1 MIGKGSKILQHFID
15 NGLIEEALR
24 EEVQKEVYDRGK
36 NWEDVLIDKS
46 KESEETVLKMLAESA
61 ELEYRES
68 LVGCVVPE
76 IYQNAINVSL
86 ARKRKIVGIEVVDDI
101 VKVATS
107 SPFNFQ
113 AFDEVSSLLGKDI
126 EPVIAPQKEVEN
138 LISRAYQKAEG
149 EFESVMDDFSAD
161 NLTSVIKE
169 IEGTEDLTDIAN
181 KPPIVK
187 LVNSV
192 IAKALKERASDIH
205 FHPIENGMRIR
216 IRVDGQ
222 LEDIQEIPNAI
233 KDAVISRIKVRGK
246 MNIAERRSPQDGRSS
261 IKYSDRDIDLR
272 ISVIPTIYGERAVL
286 RILDKTN
293 ALLSIEQLGFSL
305 KQQNIIEKLIQSS
318 YGILLV
324 TGPTGSGKTTSL
336 YSFLSRLDSEKL
348 NILTIEDPI
357 EYQLKGISQVQ
368 VEPKKN
374 LNFSTGLKNFVRQDP
389 DIIMVGEIRDL
400 ETANIAIQSA
410 LTGHMVYSTLHTN
423 DASGAVSRLLDLGV
437 EPYLVCSSVVG
448 VIAQRLVR
456 LLCPH
461 CKEEYM
467 PIASELI
474 DLGLEENALNHQSIY
489 RAKGCE
495 KCSHRGF
502 LGRVVISETLIMD
515 DVIRDL
521 VIRKASSAEIK
532 KIAMQRGLISL
543 RRDGILKVL
552 DGKTTIEE
560 ILQITHPDYN
570 TA

>member
-15 NGLIEEALR
+15 NGLIDEAVR
-24 EEVQKEVYDRGK
+24 DDVQREVYDRGK
-36 NWEDVLIDKS
+36 NWEEVLVEKS
-46 KESEETVLKMLAESA
+46 KSTEETVLKMLAESVD
-61 ELEYRES
+61 LEYRET
-68 LVGCVVPE
+68 LQGCIVPDE
-76 IYQNAINVSL
+76 FSRAVNVSL
-86 ARKRKIVGIEVVDDI
+86 ARKRKIVGIEVNGDI
-101 VKVATS
+101 VKVATC

-113 AFDEVSSLLGKDI
+113 AFDEVSGLLGKDI
-126 EPVIAPQKEVEN
+126 EPIIATQKEVEN
-138 LISRAYQKAEG
+138 LISRAYQKADG
-149 EFESVMDDFSAD
+149 EFDSVMDDFSAD

-205 FHPIENGMRIR
+205 FHPTENGMRIR

-222 LEDIQEIPNAI
+222 LEDIQDIPNSI

-293 ALLSIEQLGFSL
+293 ALLSIEQLGFSI
-305 KQQNIIEKLIQSS
+305 KQQKIIEKLIQSS

-336 YSFLSRLDSEKL
+336 YSFLSRLDTEKL

-456 LLCPH
+456 LLCPD
-461 CKEEYM
+461 CKEEYT
-467 PIASELI
+467 PPASELV
-474 DLGLEENALNHQSIY
+474 DLGLEENALNHQSIF
-489 RAKGCE
+489 RPKGCE

-532 KIAMQRGLISL
+532 KIAIQRGLISL
-543 RRDGILKVL
+543 RRDGIIKVME
-552 DGKTTIEE
+552 GKTTIEE
-560 ILQITHPDYN
+560 ILQITHSDYN

>member
-1 MIGKGSKILQHFID
+1 MVSKGSKILQHFID
-15 NGLIEEALR
+15 SGLIDETLR
-24 EEVQKEVYDRGK
+24 EKIQSDVYENSK
-36 NWEDVLIDKS
+36 NWEDALTENCKAT
-46 KESEETVLKMLAESA
+46 EETILKLLAESI
-61 ELEYRES
+61 ELEYRET
-68 LVGCVVPE
+68 LQGCVVPE
-76 IYQNAINVSL
+76 EYLSQINVTL
-86 ARKRKIVGIEVVDDI
+86 ARKRKVVGIEVLGDI

-113 AFDEVSSLLGKDI
+113 AFDEISSILNKDV
-126 EPVIAPQKEVEN
+126 EPVIATQKEVEN
-138 LISRAYQKAEG
+138 LISRAYQKADG
-149 EFESVMDDFSAD
+149 EFDSIMDDFTVD
-161 NLTSVIKE
+161 NLSSVLKE

-205 FHPIENGMRIR
+205 FHPTESGMRIR

-222 LEDIQEIPNAI
+222 LEDIQDIPNAI

-272 ISVIPTIYGERAVL
+272 ISIIPTIYGERAVL

-305 KQQNIIEKLIQSS
+305 KQQKIIEKLIQSS

-336 YSFLSRLDSEKL
+336 YSFLSRLDAEKL

-437 EPYLVCSSVVG
+437 EPFLVCSSVVG

-456 LLCPH
+456 LLCPD
-461 CKEEYM
+461 CKEKYTPPE
-467 PIASELI
+467 SELV
-474 DLGLEENALNHQSIY
+474 DLGLEANALNHQAIY
-489 RAKGCE
+489 RPKGCE

-502 LGRVVISETLIMD
+502 LGRVVISETLVMD

-532 KIAMQRGLISL
+532 KIAIQRGLISL
-543 RRDGILKVL
+543 RRDGIFKVME
-552 DGKTTIEE
+552 GKTTIEE
-560 ILQITHPDYN
+560 ILQITHSDYSQ
-570 TA
+570 A

>member
-1 MIGKGSKILQHFID
+1 MIGKGSKILQHFIE
-15 NGLIEEALR
+15 NGLIEESIR
-24 EEVQKEVYDRGK
+24 EDVQREVYDKGK
-36 NWEDVLIDKS
+36 NWEEVLVEKS
-46 KESEETVLKMLAESA
+46 KESEETVLKMLAESV
-61 ELEYRES
+61 ELEYRDS
-68 LVGCVVPE
+68 LVGCIVPQD
-76 IYQNAINVSL
+76 YLNAVNVSL
-86 ARKRKIVGIEVVDDI
+86 ARKRKVVGIEINGDI

-113 AFDEVSSLLGKDI
+113 AFDEVSGLLGKDI
-126 EPVIAPQKEVEN
+126 EPIVAPQKEVEN

-149 EFESVMDDFSAD
+149 EFDSVMDDFTVD

-205 FHPIENGMRIR
+205 FHPIEDGMRIR

-222 LEDIQEIPNAI
+222 LEDIQQIPNAI

-286 RILDKTN
+286 RILDKSN
-293 ALLSIEQLGFSL
+293 ALMSIEQLGFSM
-305 KQQNIIEKLIQSS
+305 KQQKIIEKLIQSS

-461 CKEEYM
+461 CKEEYT
-467 PIASELI
+467 PPATELI
-474 DLGLEENALNHQSIY
+474 DLGLEANSLNHQSIY
-489 RAKGCE
+489 KAKGCE

-502 LGRVVISETLIMD
+502 LGRLVISETLIMD

-532 KIAMQRGLISL
+532 KVAMQRGLVTL